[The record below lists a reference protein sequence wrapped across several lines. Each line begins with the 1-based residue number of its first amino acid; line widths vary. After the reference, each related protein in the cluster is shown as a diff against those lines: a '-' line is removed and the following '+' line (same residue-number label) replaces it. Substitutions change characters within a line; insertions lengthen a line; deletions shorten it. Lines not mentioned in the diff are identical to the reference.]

1 MTIHVES
8 PKVHSEG
15 GVPVTVKGVAQV
27 KIQGKDLASLKSA
40 SEMFLD
46 KSEDEIIDI
55 ARATL
60 DGHQRSMIASKK
72 IEDIYGERNDFSR
85 SVQQSAQT
93 DLIDMGLTLVS
104 YTVQEISDEE
114 GYLDAVGQKNTV
126 SVRSDARKE
135 VAKAQT
141 FSELKKIDAE
151 HQRLEENMKNEHSIA
166 LKRLDFEITEAKY
179 LKEQFENQAKSEK
192 AGDTQLA
199 KMNKEIAE
207 KNMDVILMEKER
219 ETELILKKR
228 QLKEL
233 EMLEMRNKA
242 DCDCERQKALAEA
255 YERKAKAEADQEAE
269 KVLRLATARA
279 ETIRLQKQSEAEV
292 LQQRAQAFLKFGNAA
307 KLEMVLAILPRL
319 TAEIA
324 GPITDCKKITSVSQ
338 DGSVGFSRITNE
350 IMEVVEK
357 VCESVSNISGQSLA
371 GDEDNDR
378 PGPSVKRKV
387 SNLDRFCCEAVA

>member
-55 ARATL
+55 AKATL

-104 YTVQEISDEE
+104 YTVQEISDDE

-126 SVRSDARKE
+126 SVQSEARKE
-135 VAKAQT
+135 VAKAKN
-141 FSELKKIDAE
+141 FSDLKKIDAE
-151 HQRLEENMKNEHSIA
+151 HSRQEEQLKNEHFIA
-166 LKRLDFEITEAKY
+166 LKRLDFEIAVAKYDKERYENEAKS
-179 LKEQFENQAKSEK
+179 AK
-192 AGDTQLA
+192 AGDIQKA
-199 KMNKEIAE
+199 RMDKEIAE
-207 KNMDVILMEKER
+207 KTMDVKLMEVER
-219 ETELILKKR
+219 ETELVLKER

-233 EMLEMRNKA
+233 KMLEMKNRADLECEKA
-242 DCDCERQKALAEA
+242 KAMAEA
-255 YERKAKAEADQEAE
+255 YERKAKAEANQTAE
-269 KVLRLATARA
+269 KILKKAQA
-279 ETIRLQKQSEAEV
+279 ESESIRLQKQSEAEV
-292 LQQRAQAFLKFGNAA
+292 LQQRAQAFMQFGKAA
-307 KLEMVLAILPRL
+307 KLEMVLAILPQL
-319 TAEIA
+319 TAEVA
-324 GPITDCKKITSVSQ
+324 GPITENCKKITSVSQ
-338 DGSVGFSRITNE
+338 DGSVGFSKITSE
-350 IMEVVEK
+350 IIEVVEK
-357 VCESVSNISGQSLA
+357 VCESVSNISGQSLT

-378 PGPSVKRKV
+378 PGPGVKRKV
-387 SNLDRFCCEAVA
+387 SLLHQKR